1 VYVRIWYLFT
11 IKTPLDVSVKRTDE
25 PSSNVKRCLI
35 SVRVA
40 KPATLNMN
48 LAVKYKVK
56 TSTVTGEIAN
66 NCDRH

>member
-1 VYVRIWYLFT
+1 M
-11 IKTPLDVSVKRTDE
+11 KRTDE